1 MALHRDIYWVGRQWA
16 VTGFGVQA
24 VDQRLKGDFDIDLS
38 RIWDE
43 ELQARM
49 RGHAWVNA
57 DDFDKA
63 LTMARRR
70 FPEPAKG
77 SPSPAESLPEPTP
90 LAAIAAEQPISSP
103 ENDASLPLAGKSA
116 SPERAQT
123 AAPPLQ
129 LRLQGRLARF
139 VPQWRVKR

>member
-24 VDQRLKGDFDIDLS
+24 VDQRLQGAFDIDIS
-38 RIWDE
+38 QIWDE
-43 ELQARM
+43 ELPARM

-57 DDFDKA
+57 DDLDKA

-70 FPEPAKG
+70 FPGPANDASTSVQG
-77 SPSPAESLPEPTP
+77 RPEPTP
-90 LAAIAAEQPISSP
+90 GPAVAAEQPISP
-103 ENDASLPLAGKSA
+103 REHDASLPLAGKSA
-116 SPERAQT
+116 SPERAQ
-123 AAPPLQ
+123 AAPPQLQ

-139 VPQWRVKR
+139 VPQWRVRR

>member
-70 FPEPAKG
+70 FPEPAKT
-77 SPSPAESLPEPTP
+77 SPSPVQSLLEPP
-90 LAAIAAEQPISSP
+90 PAAVAAEQPISPP

-123 AAPPLQ
+123 ASPPLQ

-139 VPQWRVKR
+139 VPQWRVRR